1 MRNSL
6 SVAVIFRVIASLISV
21 ASAFISIRL
30 YNLYVAKEVYGVI
43 LVGLGIIGYLPI
55 MSGGFRMVLNQRM
68 LAEPNP
74 EAAKATARFG
84 QTLQTYF
91 LLFVLLAGM
100 SLMAAYSQ
108 VPSTRALA
116 LPILVFIATGAAA
129 AATFHAGSQ
138 LALLVA
144 FGEQVISTVIQSSWG
159 LMGLFILWATFRMG
173 WGVWAFPA
181 SIGFGA
187 LFTLLC
193 VRVVLITTK
202 HDVPLLVWHRGK
214 DFWERLKTIWRSAID
229 CLHNQI
235 VTAVIFSSDL
245 IIVGILIGPGEAAVY
260 GLVTRIAA
268 LSRQVLQSLSEAAW
282 PRLTQELDSQR
293 KATMMRK
300 VDRLNAWSV
309 GCWYGAMAATLLPFL
324 GSLVKADWIASPML
338 ADLIIMRNFIIS
350 LSGPHSY
357 GLISAGKFKELARL
371 SQFEA
376 IVGVV
381 LGVALSY
388 AAGVVGTA
396 VAYLLASC
404 SMSAWQMTRE
414 YFRFAD
420 DTHWLAELW
429 AIWWRG
435 IVGVGVGLAVATAV
449 WSLEQTGFRAH
460 GWRSILAGGIG
471 YGLPMAAVM
480 IWWRVAGRIP

>member
-1 MRNSL
+1 
-6 SVAVIFRVIASLISV
+6 V

-30 YNLYVAKEVYGVI
+30 YNLYVAKEVYGVV
-43 LVGLGIIGYLPI
+43 LVGLGIISYLPI
-55 MSGGFRMVLNQRM
+55 MSAGFRMVLNQRM
-68 LAEPNP
+68 LADPDP

-84 QTLQTYF
+84 QALQTYF

-100 SLMAAYSQ
+100 ALMAGYSQ

-144 FGEQVISTVIQSSWG
+144 FGEQVISTIIQSLWG
-159 LMGLFILWATFRMG
+159 LLGLLILWITFRLG

-187 LFTLLC
+187 LLTLAC
-193 VRVVLITTK
+193 VRVALVTTK
-202 HDVPLLVWHRGK
+202 HDVPLLVWQAGR
-214 DFWERLKTIWRSAID
+214 DFLARLKAIWWPSLD

-235 VTAVIFSSDL
+235 ATAVVFTGDL
-245 IIVGILIGPGEAAVY
+245 IIVGILVGPGDAAVY
-260 GLVTRIAA
+260 GIVSRVVA

-282 PRLTQELDSQR
+282 PRLTQELDSGR

-309 GCWYGAMAATLLPFL
+309 GCWYGAMIPTLLPFL
-324 GSLVKADWIASPML
+324 DSWVKTDWVASPLL
-338 ADLIIMRNFIIS
+338 AVLIIARSFIIS
-350 LSGPHSY
+350 LASPHSY
-357 GLISAGKFKELARL
+357 GLISAGRFKALARL
-371 SQFEA
+371 TQFEA

-381 LGVALSY
+381 LGVILSPM
-388 AAGVVGTA
+388 AGVIGTA
-396 VAYLLASC
+396 VAYLLASS
-404 SMSAWQMTRE
+404 SMSAWQLTKE
-414 YFRFAD
+414 YFRFAQ
-420 DTHWLAELW
+420 DTHWVTEWW

-435 IVGVGVGLAVATAV
+435 LVGIGAGLAIATAI
-449 WSLEQTGFRAH
+449 WSIERTGFHAY
-460 GWRSILAGGIG
+460 GWMAIFAGGIG
-471 YGLPMAAVM
+471 YAVPIGM
-480 IWWRVAGRIP
+480 ILIWWRVVGRVP